1 MSKRRA
7 TDGTCLATLV
17 KMAIPLCQAAQRQCP
32 RTGPGRTPE
41 YDDWKMAVL
50 IMVAILNRRKSKSA
64 QYRWIVEHRDELLR
78 WLDLPRLPAR
88 STFFDRYK
96 SMHRLY
102 TVAIELQGRQA
113 IRERVAEATTT
124 AVDKSLIAARGPQ
137 WHRSDR
143 RANRIPKGLHGVDR
157 DSTWAFSKH
166 HGWVQGYGYEVVV
179 TAGGKGSVVL
189 PLLASVDTAS
199 VSEHVSF
206 ATKIDHLP
214 RQTRH
219 VLADSGYD
227 NDRFGERIEWAAG
240 GGGGGS
246 ARTGRR
252 FLCPRNPRNSSA
264 ARRLPDVQTAAGL
277 PIRRR
282 HRLQRLAFYQSR
294 TGRRLYRRR
303 GQSVEPFND
312 WFKSSFE
319 LDQQV
324 WHRGLANNRTQILAA
339 LFCYQL
345 LLRYNHRRRNRNG
358 QIQWILDGL

>member
-1 MSKRRA
+1 MFKRA

-32 RTGPGRTPE
+32 RTGPGRKPQ

-50 IMVAILNRRKSKSA
+50 IMVAVLNRRKSKSA
-64 QYRWIVEHRDELLR
+64 QYRWIVQHREPLLR
-78 WLDLPRLPAR
+78 WLELKRLPVR
-88 STFFDRYK
+88 STFFDRYRGA
-96 SMHRLY
+96 HRLY
-102 TVAIELQGRQA
+102 GVAIELQGKAA
-113 IRERVAEATTT
+113 IGEGVAQPTTV
-124 AVDKSLIAARGPQ
+124 AADKSLIAARGPQ

-143 RANRIPKGLHGVDR
+143 RAGRIPKGLHGVDR

-166 HGWVQGYGYEVVV
+166 HGWVQGYGYEIVV
-179 TAGGKGSVVL
+179 TAGKNSTVF

-206 ATKIDHLP
+206 AAKIDPLP
-214 RQTRH
+214 RPTRH

-227 NDRFGERIEWAAG
+227 NDNFGERIEWTERG
-240 GGGGGS
+240 R
-246 ARTGRR
+246 RTGRR
-252 FLCPRNPRNSSA
+252 FICPRNRRNSP
-264 ARRLPDVQTAAGL
+264 ARKLPDVHSAGL
-277 PIRRR
+277 TTRRR
-282 HRLQRLAFYQSR
+282 HRLQRVAFYKSR

-303 GQSVEPFND
+303 SQSVEPFND

-319 LDQQV
+319 LEQQV

-339 LFCYQL
+339 IFCYQL

-358 QIQWILDGL
+358 QIQWIFDRL

>member
-1 MSKRRA
+1 MLQRA

-32 RTGPGRTPE
+32 RTGPGRKPE

-64 QYRWIVEHRDELLR
+64 QYRWITEHRRPLLR
-78 WLDLPRLPAR
+78 WLALPRLPAR
-88 STFFDRYK
+88 STFFDRYGR
-96 SMHRLY
+96 MHELY
-102 TVAIELQGRQA
+102 TAAIELQGKQA
-113 IRERVAEATTT
+113 AREGVSDPTTV
-124 AVDKSLIAARGPQ
+124 AVDKSLIAARGPL

-143 RANRIPKGLHGVDR
+143 KANRIPKGLHGVDR

-179 TAGGKGSVVL
+179 TAGKGSTVL

-206 ATKIDHLP
+206 AAKIDHLP
-214 RQTRH
+214 RRARH

-227 NDRFGERIEWAAG
+227 NDSFGERIEWAPLG
-240 GGGGGS
+240 G
-246 ARTGRR
+246 RTGRR
-252 FLCPRNPRNSSA
+252 FLCPRNPRNTA
-264 ARRLPDVQTAAGL
+264 TRKLPDAHSAGL
-277 PIRRR
+277 STRRR
-282 HRLQRLAFYQSR
+282 HRLQRIAFYKSR
-294 TGRRLYRRR
+294 IGRRLYRRR

-319 LDQQV
+319 LDKQV
-324 WHRGLANNRTQILAA
+324 WLRGLANNRTQILAA
-339 LFCYQL
+339 IFCYQL
-345 LLRYNHRRRNRNG
+345 LLRYNHRCRNRNG